1 MQDDLE
7 HAQKSPPAENLAVT
21 ASSSSTADLSQ
32 ALNWDNS
39 FKDPSLE
46 QKYAN
51 SWWFETCLILHHI
64 RLVAAIQATIILAY
78 IFLVHEGRSF
88 LVTQTTALIQQLL
101 CFCVVS
107 LRGGEIQRTAH
118 GQNTLLAAVF
128 LPLMSAWLLSWIF
141 QRGFAGGG
149 WCHLGSSVDME
160 IFCLGVQ
167 NKKLPQELLCY
178 TFLTTAALIVY
189 TKVSMVLL
197 ACYLGAF
204 CAIIVTTVGQA
215 AGSGCILF
223 LGSSVFWVI
232 IAQSQE
238 VSVRHRF
245 IVGEQLISH
254 ARAIAQYGEGIST
267 HVLSQPCFGLGSGN
281 GGEQKSQRK
290 RKAEINNHFIH
301 DSITMPDTQV
311 VHLGSSTWDDFA
323 VAMAVASGSVTD
335 PVDGAAV
342 KRCKEECQEANRTKQ
357 LCSETGKGPS
367 KRPRGPFTGDLGN
380 WYDIGTTLMDA
391 SPDAIVIVNRSTL
404 HFEVQNSIFVQ
415 MIHSEDPDTFHHFL
429 KAHFRQLFASNP
441 GAFKVSYP
449 TTIGS
454 TQLNVCAS
462 CTENSVLVVVT
473 IQDISTMM
481 RQQQT
486 LRMGLGHMVELAQ
499 SLCVQTPGQGLA
511 GNLFRPTSHQSFA
524 GMSTKESQASTPQTK
539 FDGTSDTAASAE
551 SGSKGISDDMGMSSD
566 LDTLDFT
573 CFIDDIQQLQDFEVD
588 TDSETQPQVT
598 SVVKKEKKKK
608 IKRPTQPPANNNET
622 ENKVKVVRKPYR
634 FCVSC
639 WIMKGEWAIKA
650 LTMPDGRNVQVGGH
664 TQMR

>member
-1 MQDDLE
+1 
-7 HAQKSPPAENLAVT
+7 
-21 ASSSSTADLSQ
+21 
-32 ALNWDNS
+32 
-39 FKDPSLE
+39 
-46 QKYAN
+46 
-51 SWWFETCLILHHI
+51 
-64 RLVAAIQATIILAY
+64 
-78 IFLVHEGRSF
+78 
-88 LVTQTTALIQQLL
+88 
-101 CFCVVS
+101 
-107 LRGGEIQRTAH
+107 
-118 GQNTLLAAVF
+118 
-128 LPLMSAWLLSWIF
+128 
-141 QRGFAGGG
+141 
-149 WCHLGSSVDME
+149 
-160 IFCLGVQ
+160 
-167 NKKLPQELLCY
+167 
-178 TFLTTAALIVY
+178 
-189 TKVSMVLL
+189 
-197 ACYLGAF
+197 
-204 CAIIVTTVGQA
+204 
-215 AGSGCILF
+215 
-223 LGSSVFWVI
+223 
-232 IAQSQE
+232 
-238 VSVRHRF
+238 
-245 IVGEQLISH
+245 
-254 ARAIAQYGEGIST
+254 
-267 HVLSQPCFGLGSGN
+267 
-281 GGEQKSQRK
+281 
-290 RKAEINNHFIH
+290 
-301 DSITMPDTQV
+301 
-311 VHLGSSTWDDFA
+311 
-323 VAMAVASGSVTD
+323 MAVASGSVTD

-462 CTENSVLVVVT
+462 CTENSVLAVVT

-486 LRMGLGHMVELAQ
+486 LRMGLGHMVDLAQ

-524 GMSTKESQASTPQTK
+524 GMSTKESQASRLQTK

-566 LDTLDFT
+566 LDTLDLT

-588 TDSETQPQVT
+588 TDSETQPQIT
-598 SVVKKEKKKK
+598 SVVKKEKEKK
-608 IKRPTQPPANNNET
+608 IKRPTQPPANKDET

-664 TQMR
+664 TQMRCPEWPGIQEPSSEQLRSYGAAFKRAVRSDALYPIALKAFKEMFPEMSNETVVKYLQRESKPTATANENEYTVAL